1 MRNYANYQQVLCLL
15 ALHILLFNSSIAQN
29 VNQSNIFDY
38 RTINGSFND
47 LRQPFEGQAGI
58 TFARMNTTSYYQ
70 QDGNTMVDR
79 GNVRRISN
87 QMFNQYSSRPDPHGL
102 SSMVF
107 TFLQFLDHDIA
118 LSKPGSEEAPIP
130 IPYGDPQFDP
140 FQTGNR
146 QMSFTRGDAR
156 MVDNQRQ
163 QINENTAWIDAS
175 MVYGSEMERAHW
187 LRSGICGKLKVSPS
201 PNGDLLP
208 CNTTT
213 GNCNDSIDPNAPTM
227 DGITSSTGQ
236 LLKVFVAGDV
246 RANEQ
251 PGLTAL
257 HTVFLREHNRICDEL
272 IASGRCNDE
281 QNYQY
286 ARKMVSGFM
295 QSIVYNELL
304 PALGVLIPERAY
316 QTHAS
321 GEILNSFIT
330 AAYRL
335 GHTMVTSEIPFVY
348 QDCQQSGNST
358 VNLIPLEDAF
368 FNPSIIQTEGITPI
382 LRGLHAQTQ
391 ERVDAKIVS
400 PLRNLLFGPP
410 GAGGLDLAALNI
422 QRGRDH
428 GLPDYNSLRTMVG
441 LPMISNFTQINSDP
455 YVAATLEDLYGTVQN
470 VDPWVGLLSEQ
481 ALPGKVFGPTLQ
493 VMLTHQFDQLRNAD
507 RFYYSRDPLLLDREI
522 NNITSTTLADIIER
536 NTLIR
541 SAEDVFFTNKQC
553 DLPITEGSALQVK
566 ECNEVLINY
575 NNQGYIKIEGVANLD
590 YQFEISSDPM
600 GIINSFVCTFNCG
613 HLVER
618 QLPRGTHYVQ
628 VKNAKN
634 REVCS
639 VQIAVNSPSSKIIP
653 TADLS
658 IDYQAPNAL
667 TLFPNPARNSV
678 TIALQDWTDQN
689 AIIYLTNTMGQ
700 VVQTYQKQKGE
711 SDVLLK
717 TSNYPTGLYQ
727 VAVALDG
734 ASEMI
739 NEKLIIH

>member
-1 MRNYANYQQVLCLL
+1 MRKHISYQQVLCVLVFSMV
-15 ALHILLFNSSIAQN
+15 LFNSTTAQN

-58 TFARMNTTSYYQ
+58 TFARMNTESYYQ
-70 QDGNTMVDR
+70 SDGTTMVDR
-79 GNVRRISN
+79 GNVRSISN
-87 QMFNQYSSRPDPHGL
+87 QMFNQYSSRPDPAGL

-118 LSKPGSEEAPIP
+118 LTKTGSEEIAISIP
-130 IPYGDPQFDP
+130 FGDPQFDP
-140 FQTGNR
+140 FQTGS
-146 QMSFTRGDAR
+146 MAMPFTRGSYI
-156 MVDNQRQ
+156 MLQNQRQ

-175 MVYGSEMERAHW
+175 MVYGSEVERAHW
-187 LRSGICGKLKVSPS
+187 LRSGTCGKLKISPS

-213 GNCNDSIDPNAPTM
+213 GNCKDPIDPNAPTM
-227 DGITSSTGQ
+227 DGAIDRTGR
-236 LLKVFVAGDV
+236 LLKVFVAGDA

-257 HTVFLREHNRICDEL
+257 HILFLRAHNRICDEL
-272 IASGRCNDE
+272 IVNGRCNDE

-286 ARKMVSGFM
+286 ARKMINGYI

-304 PALGVLIPERAY
+304 PAIGIVLQENTY
-316 QTHAS
+316 QTHAT
-321 GEILNSFIT
+321 GEIFNSFTT

-335 GHTMVTSEIPFVY
+335 GHTMVTSKIPFLY
-348 QDCQQSGNST
+348 QDCGQNNSEAIE
-358 VNLIPLEDAF
+358 LMPLENAF
-368 FNPSIIQTEGITPI
+368 FNPSLIQAEGIAPI

-391 ERVDAKIVS
+391 ESVDAKIVG

-428 GLPDYNSLRTMVG
+428 GLPDYNSLRNMIG
-441 LPMISNFTQINSDP
+441 LYSISNFSQINKDP

-470 VDPWVGLLSEQ
+470 IDPWVGLLSEET
-481 ALPGKVFGPTLQ
+481 LPGKTFGPSLQ
-493 VMLTHQFDQLRNAD
+493 AMLTNQFDQLRKAD
-507 RFYYSRDPLLLDREI
+507 RFYYTRDPLLSMEDIRH
-522 NNITSTTLADIIER
+522 ITNTTLADIIGN
-536 NTLIR
+536 NTTIQ
-541 SAEDVFFTNKQC
+541 SASNVFYTNHSC
-553 DLPITEGSALQVK
+553 DLPITETNNVQVK

-575 NNQGYIKIEGVANLD
+575 TDQGDLSIEGVANLD
-590 YQFEISSDPM
+590 YQYQISSDPM
-600 GIINSFVCTFNCG
+600 GIVNSFVCSFSCG
-613 HLVER
+613 HFLER
-618 QLPRGTHYVQ
+618 KLAIGTHYVV
-628 VKNAKN
+628 VKNSKN

-639 VQIAVNSPSSKIIP
+639 LTINVPPTFNKITP

-658 IDYQAPNAL
+658 IANSAPNAL

-678 TIALQDWTDQN
+678 TIALKDWTSQK
-689 AIIYLTNTMGQ
+689 AIIYLSNTVGQ
-700 VVQTYQKQKGE
+700 IVQTYQKQTGQ
-711 SDVLLK
+711 SDFILD
-717 TSNYPTGLYQ
+717 TSNYPIGLYQ
-727 VAVALDG
+727 VAVHVDG

-739 NEKLIIH
+739 NDKLIVH